1 MSKRDYYDVLGVDKS
16 AGDSELKK
24 AYRKLAMKYHPDR
37 NKGDADAEKK
47 FKEASEAYDVLR
59 DPQKRQRYDQFG
71 HAGMNGGGFGGA
83 QDFGGADFEDIF
95 SRFSDIFGGDI
106 FGGGESFGGG
116 RGQSRRRRGTGRP
129 GSDMKLR
136 VELTLE
142 EIAYG
147 VEKTLKVKKH
157 IRCDS
162 CNGTG
167 AETDSDFETCGTCNG
182 VGEVRQVSR
191 TMFGQ
196 FVNVQACPTC
206 SGEGK
211 IIKNR
216 CSTCSGEGRKK
227 DQDKIKVN
235 IPSGVANGNYITL
248 RRQGNA
254 GIRGGEPGDLIILI
268 EEKEHEHFEREG
280 NDIFYDLNLSIPDAI
295 LGTEIEVPTLKGKAK
310 VKVDSGTQ
318 PGKLLR
324 MKERGI
330 IGLNNSGTGDQF
342 IRVNI
347 YIPKDLTDEERKHVE
362 ALRGEQHFDPADA
375 ERREKSFF
383 SKIKDVFG

>member
-1 MSKRDYYDVLGVDKS
+1 MSKRDYYEVLSVDKS
-16 AGDSELKK
+16 AGEAELKK
-24 AYRKLAMKYHPDR
+24 AYRKLALKYHPDR
-37 NKGDADAEKK
+37 NKGDAEAEKK

-83 QDFGGADFEDIF
+83 SDFGNADFEDIF
-95 SRFSDIFGGDI
+95 SRFSDIFGSDI
-106 FGGGESFGGG
+106 FGGDPFGGG
-116 RGQSRRRRGTGRP
+116 RAQSRRRRGSGRP

-142 EIAYG
+142 EIAEG
-147 VEKTLKVKKH
+147 AEKTLKVKKQ
-157 IRCDS
+157 IKCES
-162 CNGTG
+162 CSGTG
-167 AETDSDFETCGTCNG
+167 AETDADFETCGTCNG

-196 FVNVQACPTC
+196 FVNVQPCPTC

-216 CSTCSGEGRKK
+216 CSVCGGEGRIKNE
-227 DQDKIKVN
+227 DKIKVN

-254 GIRGGEPGDLIILI
+254 GIRGGEPGDLIVLI
-268 EEKEHEHFEREG
+268 EEKEHEYFEREG
-280 NDIFYDLNLSIPDAI
+280 NNIFYDLNLSIPDAI
-295 LGTEIEVPTLKGKAK
+295 LGTDVQVPTLKGKAK
-310 VKVDSGTQ
+310 VKIEPGTQ

-330 IGLNNSGTGDQF
+330 NGLNNTGTGDQY

-347 YIPKDLTDEERKHVE
+347 YVPKDLTPEEKAHVE
-362 ALRGEQHFDPADA
+362 ALKGEAHFDPSNAK
-375 ERREKSFF
+375 ERDKSFF

>member
-1 MSKRDYYDVLGVDKS
+1 MSKRDYYEVLGVDRS
-16 AGDSELKK
+16 ASDDELKK

-71 HAGMNGGGFGGA
+71 HSGMNGGGFGGA
-83 QDFGGADFEDIF
+83 SDFGSADFEDIF
-95 SRFSDIFGGDI
+95 SRFSDIFGSDI
-106 FGGGESFGGG
+106 FGGDPFGGS

-142 EIAYG
+142 EIAEG
-147 VEKTLKVKKH
+147 TEKTLKVKKH
-157 IRCDS
+157 VKCDS

-167 AETDSDFETCGTCNG
+167 AETEADFETCGTCNG

-196 FVNVQACPTC
+196 FVNVQPCPTC
-206 SGEGK
+206 NGEGK

-216 CSTCSGEGRKK
+216 CSECGGEGRIK
-227 DQDKIKVN
+227 QDEKIKVN

-254 GIRGGEPGDLIILI
+254 GIRGGQPGDLIVLI
-268 EEKEHEHFEREG
+268 EEKPHDNFEREG
-280 NDIFYDLNLSIPDAI
+280 NDIFYDLSLSIPDAI
-295 LGTEIEVPTLKGKAK
+295 LGTEVQVPTLKGKAK
-310 VKVDSGTQ
+310 VKIEPGTQ

-330 IGLNNSGTGDQF
+330 KGLNNSGTGDQY

-347 YIPKDLTDEERKHVE
+347 YVPKDLTDEERAHVE
-362 ALRGEQHFDPADA
+362 ALQGEKHFDPSEAK
-375 ERREKSFF
+375 ERDKGFF

>member
-1 MSKRDYYDVLGVDKS
+1 MSKRDYYEVLGVDKKAS
-16 AGDSELKK
+16 DSELKR

-37 NKGDADAEKK
+37 NKGDKDAEVK

-71 HAGMNGGGFGGA
+71 HSGMNGGGFGGSS
-83 QDFGGADFEDIF
+83 DFEGADFEDIF

-106 FGGGESFGGG
+106 FGGDAFGGG
-116 RGQSRRRRGTGRP
+116 RSQSRRRRGTGRA

-136 VELTLE
+136 VSLTIE
-142 EIAYG
+142 EIAEG
-147 VEKTLKVKKH
+147 VEKTLKLKRYMK
-157 IRCDS
+157 CDS
-162 CNGTG
+162 CKGTG
-167 AETDSDFETCGTCNG
+167 AETESDYETCSTCNG

-206 SGEGK
+206 SGEGR
-211 IIKNR
+211 IIRNK
-216 CSTCSGEGRKK
+216 CKSCSGEGRKK
-227 DQDKIKVN
+227 GEDKIKVN
-235 IPSGVANGNYITL
+235 IPSGVTNGNYITL

-254 GIRGGEPGDLIILI
+254 GVRGGEPGDLIVLI
-268 EEKEHEHFEREG
+268 EEKEHKHFERDG
-280 NDIFYDLNLSIPDAI
+280 NDIYFDLTLSIPDAV
-295 LGTEIEVPTLKGKAK
+295 LGTDIEVPTLKGKAK
-310 VKVDSGTQ
+310 VKVEPGTQ

-330 IGLNNSGTGDQF
+330 RGLNNSGTGDQY

-347 YIPKDLTDEERKHVE
+347 YVPKDLTEQERKHIQ
-362 ALRGEQHFDPADA
+362 ALQSTDHFDPANA
-375 ERREKSFF
+375 EKREKGFF